1 MKLLYG
7 LEKLVLRELKSFWKT
22 KTILIIPLISI
33 AIING
38 FIFLILYI
46 MPDVAAVTGED
57 FETAIV
63 KTLQTYTQLTGM
75 FGAIVTIV
83 GTHGVIITEIE
94 TGTLPWIL
102 SKPVTRTAYI
112 LSKWLS
118 RLVLFAFSIIIV
130 PAIITYLQTYIFFGS
145 VPPIGNFLLGLVILF
160 FYISAV
166 LLMTIAISVATK
178 NRILTLG
185 VMLGVI
191 FSSGIIPIISTQIY
205 SYTPFILSE
214 SFALLVMEGVAIPSV
229 IPFISTA
236 GLSLGS
242 ILYTLISFQ
251 KQDF

>member
-46 MPDVAAVTGED
+46 MPDIAAAAGEE
-57 FETAIV
+57 FETTV
-63 KTLQTYTQLTGM
+63 TKTLQTYTQLTGM
-75 FGAIVTIV
+75 VGAIVTIIS
-83 GTHGVIITEIE
+83 THGIVIGEIE
-94 TGTLPWIL
+94 SGTLPWLL

-112 LSKWLS
+112 FSKWVS
-118 RLVLFAFSIIIV
+118 RIVLFGLGIIII
-130 PAIITYLQTYIFFGS
+130 PSIITYLQIRIFFNEAPLAS
-145 VPPIGNFLLGLVILF
+145 NFLLGLPILF
-160 FYISAV
+160 FYISGV

-214 SFALLVMEGVAIPSV
+214 SFALLVMEGVVIPSV